1 MRRSGDHGPKGR
13 EKVVGQMFRRTRRVA
28 KSSEKARGP
37 RFKLVRYLAA
47 TSAGAFVLVAGA
59 LAWLA
64 HQQGAFFHQ
73 VQEEQSR
80 FVRQIQEQLVRQQ
93 GEAARQEL
101 LAVQE
106 RAHFALGRMFASTLW
121 ERELGPLLA
130 RAETVSLEACRA
142 AAEADK
148 KLCAAM
154 ARREIAALPGYDA
167 LNAKVLEALKKT
179 GVLSLSVQDLRG
191 ITVYASE
198 PQRLA
203 EERSGEAGWQSALR
217 GSAASQYTHRDQI
230 TAPEGVLRDREL
242 IHSFIPVAASGSDA
256 IAAVLE
262 VASDAG
268 RLLGHIQATG
278 DALSTAAAGNQAR
291 LEEARTRNE
300 ERAQTMSTL
309 GSLVVVGALAFLF
322 LVLFLIGRR
331 AERNLLQQETERE
344 NAQRQ
349 LAQSEKMASLGQM
362 VAGVAHQLNTPLAF
376 SHNNVSLVMQ
386 QLEQMEKPLR
396 LGTKLAQLAR
406 RATGDRVVLNLQQ
419 VRPQLDGCEADPQ
432 DVPMMRDMLGDV
444 LHGIEQMSEMV
455 VNMRDFT
462 RLDRANVGEYDLN
475 KGLKTVAYVARS
487 AIPNGIQIV
496 EQYGPVPP
504 ILCTPSQLNQVFL
517 NLINNAAQA
526 IREIGKVTLR
536 TRVEGARVR
545 VDVEDDGAGIPSDVL
560 PQIFESYFTTKPE
573 GVGTGLGL
581 SIARDIVRQHGGDI
595 EVKTK
600 LGKGTTFTVWLPLQG
615 AEPALAKAA

>member
-1 MRRSGDHGPKGR
+1 M
-13 EKVVGQMFRRTRRVA
+13 VGQMFRRTRRVA

-37 RFKLVRYLAA
+37 RFRLVRYLAA
-47 TSAGAFVLVAGA
+47 TSAGAFLLVAAA

-101 LAVQE
+101 LAAQE
-106 RAHFALGRMFASTLW
+106 SAHFALGRMFASALW
-121 ERELGPLLA
+121 ERDLGPLLA
-130 RAETVSLEACRA
+130 RAETVALDACRTA
-142 AAEADK
+142 VEADK

-154 ARREIAALPGYDA
+154 ARRQLAALPGYDA

-179 GVLSLSVQDLRG
+179 GVLSLSVQDPRG

-203 EERSGEAGWQSALR
+203 EDRSGEAGWQSALR
-217 GSAASQYTHRDQI
+217 GGAVSQYTHRDQI
-230 TAPEGVLRDREL
+230 NAPEGVVRDREL
-242 IHSFIPVAASGSDA
+242 VHSFIPVAAPGSET
-256 IAAVLE
+256 ITAVLE
-262 VASDAG
+262 IASDAG

-300 ERAQTMSTL
+300 ERAQTMSTV

-331 AERNLLQQETERE
+331 AEHNLLQQENDRE

-396 LGTKLAQLAR
+396 LGTKLAQLVR

-419 VRPQLDGCEADPQ
+419 VRPHIDGCEADPQ

-536 TRVEGARVR
+536 TRVEGTRVR

-615 AEPALAKAA
+615 SEPALAKAA